1 MAPPLE
7 PYLALRSAGN
17 FPPPTTGRRLRTKR
31 HAGPTARCRSPLAR
45 PTLARGVSWA
55 RKRETVPSPSTPTC
69 SLAFQWHHDLTNGVL
84 VEDLTL
90 QRALHER
97 QCGALSCNRARWAG
111 WPTGRLR
118 QLGFDHFRCSKDGKL
133 VQPTCICTSV
143 SVHLLLELRA
153 SASTCI
159 CFYVHLLL
167 RASLLK
173 TPMPMPT
180 STPTPG

>member
-1 MAPPLE
+1 MS
-7 PYLALRSAGN
+7 YFTYGN
-17 FPPPTTGRRLRTKR
+17 PAR
-31 HAGPTARCRSPLAR
+31 HSPH
-45 PTLARGVSWA
+45 T
-55 RKRETVPSPSTPTC
+55 PSPPALTSTPTC

-153 SASTCI
+153 SAATCI
-159 CFYVHLLL
+159 CFYVHLFSKHQCQCQHQHQRQGDLRENKVLEHRDGHAAQSALSL
-167 RASLLK
+167 RANEWER
-173 TPMPMPT
+173 
-180 STPTPG
+180 